1 MITSSFSLPV
11 EFDEVYDEGIIS
23 ADSGTCT
30 RTVPFYQGG
39 STRVSTASIT
49 TEITQEHASD
59 AKEDTIGH
67 GGKRRV
73 RCIPESSLW
82 QRCRGHVLGIDVA

>member
-1 MITSSFSLPV
+1 MITSPFFGLV
-11 EFDEVYDEGIIS
+11 EFDGVYDEGIIS

-39 STRVSTASIT
+39 STQVSTASIT

-59 AKEDTIGH
+59 AKEDTIRQGR
-67 GGKRRV
+67 KRRDC
-73 RCIPESSLW
+73 CIPESSLW
-82 QRCRGHVLGIDVA
+82 QRCRGHVPGTDVA

>member
-1 MITSSFSLPV
+1 MITSPFPLPV
-11 EFDEVYDEGIIS
+11 EPDEVYDEGIIS

-39 STRVSTASIT
+39 STWVSTASIT
-49 TEITQEHASD
+49 TEISQEH
-59 AKEDTIGH
+59 AKEDTIRH
-67 GGKRRV
+67 GGKRRD

-82 QRCRGHVLGIDVA
+82 QRCRGHVLGTDVA